1 MFRIE
6 TGLKRNFLQGIRK
19 QQRGDA
25 KKTEKTM
32 KKQKQQTAEHQV
44 HIGDFKLRVNN
55 HGKLIGSNTA
65 EVAKAQKEQE
75 KAKKRVN

>member
-1 MFRIE
+1 
-6 TGLKRNFLQGIRK
+6 
-19 QQRGDA
+19 
-25 KKTEKTM
+25 M